1 MSCFCL
7 FSNRTTAV
15 SLQLSAA
22 FVARFTKTT
31 KITLQKLL
39 AHCHQFSSAKLG
51 RPMQQ
56 KRGSL
61 GTSLGKF
68 LEPKTGKKAQKKR
81 SAI

>member
-51 RPMQQ
+51 RPMQ
-56 KRGSL
+56 KKWGFPED
-61 GTSLGKF
+61 TSPGMV
-68 LEPKTGKKAQKKR
+68 
-81 SAI
+81 

>member
-15 SLQLSAA
+15 SLQLSTA

-51 RPMQQ
+51 RPVQQ
-56 KRGSL
+56 KKGSL
-61 GTSLGKF
+61 GTSLGTF
-68 LEPKTGKKAQKKR
+68 
-81 SAI
+81 